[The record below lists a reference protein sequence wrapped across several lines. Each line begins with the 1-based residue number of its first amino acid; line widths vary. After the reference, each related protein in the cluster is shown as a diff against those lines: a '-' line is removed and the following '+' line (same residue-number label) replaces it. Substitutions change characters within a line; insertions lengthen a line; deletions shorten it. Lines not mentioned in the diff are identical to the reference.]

1 MAIFSPPNQ
10 SFRWLLAELTVVVLG
25 ILIAFQV
32 DEFRMGLSSAQQERQ
47 ALSGMLVDLS
57 DDALS
62 LERNIAQRTEK
73 LPSLR

>member
-47 ALSGMLVDLS
+47 ALSGMLADLS